1 MAVSK
6 STIILTSGTTAA
18 SLIKWSSLAS
28 GANNVYFDV
37 KGKNTGKII
46 FLVANTNSTDIGT
59 TAGYIHF
66 GASAT
71 AAAGTSGAN
80 PYSANALGKMIVK
93 TAPPTTDLT
102 EGLTISSA
110 AAHLAI
116 SMFGPF
122 ESARLKDSD
131 GYINVCKAKGTS
143 DLGRVKIAAILL
155 P

>member
-37 KGKNTGKII
+37 NGKNTGKII
-46 FLVANTNSTDIGT
+46 FLVVNTNSTDVGT
-59 TAGYIHF
+59 TAGYLYF
-66 GASAT
+66 GASS
-71 AAAGTSGAN
+71 SGSSGSSI
-80 PYSANALGKMIVK
+80 PYSASKLRRMLVK

-110 AAHLAI
+110 AAHIAV

-122 ESARLKDSD
+122 ESARFKDSD
-131 GYINVCKAKGTS
+131 GYINVCKPKNTS